1 MGTGRG
7 TEKIMM
13 AVISGIDK
21 TRASM
26 NAGYIIIEELM
37 LFQTRVRQ
45 WR

>member
-1 MGTGRG
+1 MGAGRG

-26 NAGYIIIEELM
+26 NAGYIIIEEFM

>member
-1 MGTGRG
+1 METGRG

>member
-7 TEKIMM
+7 TEKIVM

>member
-7 TEKIMM
+7 TEKIIM

>member
-7 TEKIMM
+7 TEKTIM

-21 TRASM
+21 TRASV